1 MPNSHIWLV
10 ATILNTDIE
19 HVHHLSTIVLNSAG
33 IWDDFPSF
41 LLHCLGTH

>member
-19 HVHHLSTIVLNSAG
+19 YVHHLSIIVLNSAG
-33 IWDDFPSF
+33 IWIDFPIF